1 MFLRGSPRPFFLRK
15 GLEMAEKKPHL
26 NLVTIGH
33 VDHGKSTLVG
43 RLLYDT
49 GAVRDEQMR
58 KLKELAKELKKE
70 TFEFAFIMDKLKE
83 ERERGVTIDIMHQR
97 FDTNK
102 YYFTLIDAPGHRDFV
117 KNMITGTSQ
126 ADGAIL
132 VVSCKDGIQEQTKE
146 HAYLAKVLGV
156 GQLVV
161 AINKMDA
168 VSYGEAKFKEV
179 KETVEKLLKGV
190 GYKTDDIPFVPTSG
204 YLGDNVAKKSENMPW
219 YKGPVLI
226 DALDLFKVP
235 DQPIDKPLRLP
246 IQDVYSITGVGTVPV
261 GRIETGI
268 MKINDKIVF
277 VPSGAQGEVK
287 SIEMHHEQIQEAR
300 PGDNVGFNVRGV
312 NKTDIK
318 RGDVLC
324 HPNDAAKPVK
334 EFTAQIIVL
343 NHPSVISKG
352 YTPVFHVHTAQIA
365 CTITG
370 IPKKLDPKTGAVAQE
385 NPDFIKTGD
394 AAIITVKPS
403 KPVVIEKQSELPQLA
418 RFAIRDMGQTVA
430 AGICIDV
437 VH

>member
-1 MFLRGSPRPFFLRK
+1 
-15 GLEMAEKKPHL
+15 MADKKPHL

-70 TFEFAFIMDKLKE
+70 TFEFAFVMDKLKE

-97 FDTNK
+97 FDTKK
-102 YYFTLIDAPGHRDFV
+102 YYFTIIDAPGHRDFV

-132 VVSCKDGIQEQTKE
+132 VVSAKDGIQEQTKE

-156 GQLVV
+156 GQMVV
-161 AINKMDA
+161 AVNKMDA
-168 VSYGEAKFKEV
+168 VNYQEGKYNETKEAV
-179 KETVEKLLKGV
+179 TKLLKGV
-190 GYKTDDIPFVPTSG
+190 GFKVEDIPFVPTSG
-204 YLGDNVAKKSENMPW
+204 YIGDNVAKKSENMAW
-219 YKGPVLI
+219 YKGPILVE
-226 DALDLFKVP
+226 ALDEFKFP
-235 DQPIDKPLRLP
+235 PQPVDKPLRLP
-246 IQDVYSITGVGTVPV
+246 IQDAYSITGVGTVPV

-268 MKINDKIVF
+268 MKVNDKIVF

-287 SIEMHHEQIQEAR
+287 TIEMHHEQVQEAR

-312 NKTDIK
+312 GKTDIK
-318 RGDVLC
+318 RGDIVC
-324 HPNDAAKPVK
+324 HPQNAAKPVK

-352 YTPVFHVHTAQIA
+352 YTPVFHIHTAQVA
-365 CTITG
+365 CTITE
-370 IPKKLDPKTGAVAQE
+370 IVKKLDPKTGAVAAE

-394 AAIITVKPS
+394 AAIVKVKPS
-403 KPVVIEKQSELPQLA
+403 KPVVIEKQSDFPQMA

-430 AGICIDV
+430 AGICLDTV
-437 VH
+437 V

>member
-1 MFLRGSPRPFFLRK
+1 
-15 GLEMAEKKPHL
+15 MAEKKPHM

-58 KLKELAKELKKE
+58 KLKDLAKELKKE
-70 TFEFAFIMDKLKE
+70 TFEFAFIMDRLKE

-97 FDTNK
+97 FDTAK
-102 YYFTLIDAPGHRDFV
+102 YYFTIIDAPGHRDFV

-132 VVSCKDGIQEQTKE
+132 VCSAKEGVQEQTKE

-156 GQLVV
+156 GQMIV

-168 VSYGEAKFKEV
+168 VNYDEKKYTETKEAMI
-179 KETVEKLLKGV
+179 KLLKGI
-190 GYKTDDIPFVPTSG
+190 GFKTEEMQFVPTSG
-204 YLGDNVAKKSENMPW
+204 YVGDNVAKKSEHTGW
-219 YKGPVLI
+219 YKGPTLVE
-226 DALDLFKVP
+226 ALDLFKVP
-235 DQPIDKPLRLP
+235 EQATGKPLRLP

-261 GRIETGI
+261 GRIETGT
-268 MKINDKIVF
+268 MKVNDKLVF

-287 SIEMHHEQIQEAR
+287 SIEMHHEQVNEAF

-312 NKTDIK
+312 GKGDIK
-318 RGDVLC
+318 RGDVAC
-324 HPNDAAKPVK
+324 HPQNAAKPVK

-352 YTPVFHVHTAQIA
+352 YTPVFHVHTSQVA
-365 CTITG
+365 CTVTEIV
-370 IPKKLDPKTGAVAQE
+370 KKMDPKTGAAITE
-385 NPDFIKTGD
+385 NADYLKTGD
-394 AAIITVKPS
+394 AAIIKVKPT
-403 KPVVIEKQSELPQLA
+403 KPLIIEKQSDMPELA

-437 VH
+437 VV